1 MNSTNPILA
10 MQARM
15 LAAKARI
22 MENVFGPSAAP
33 SASPSAKSMR
43 RTSSARRSE
52 SEKHRQ
58 ALVRAASAAAKA
70 LAGGKTRKQLRGN
83 AKFLANAGL
92 LPNRL
97 AIGAPLAKVE
107 GTGYHRPTIALS
119 RRRRTRKI

>member
-1 MNSTNPILA
+1 
-10 MQARM
+10 M